1 MEKRGEVLQAPP
13 EFMLVLSTNPGYQS
27 LVKELKPSTRQ
38 RFLWL
43 DFDYPPEAAE
53 IKVLQKE
60 GDCKK
65 KTAESLVRIAQGV
78 RRLRDRGLQEGLSTR
93 LLVYAAQMMAEG
105 LEERRACEVAF
116 VRTLSDDAAMQD
128 AIRALVND
136 QF

>member
-1 MEKRGEVLQAPP
+1 
-13 EFMLVLSTNPGYQS
+13 
-27 LVKELKPSTRQ
+27 LKPSTRQ

-43 DFDYPPEAAE
+43 DFDYPPEKE
-53 IKVLQKE
+53 EVQILKKE
-60 GDCKK
+60 GACKK
-65 KTAESLVRIAQGV
+65 ATAESLVRIAHGV

-105 LEERRACEVAF
+105 LTPTRACEVAF
-116 VRTLSDDAAMQD
+116 VRTLSDDTAMQD